1 LIHSTWRHPA
11 ACGRIIVATDTV
23 ENNMLILK
31 QYRTALFVAMI
42 AAAPTAAVAQTINLL
57 TEDAYPFQ
65 YLEDK
70 KLSGMAVEVVTEAFK
85 RAGVSHKDEMLSW
98 KDAYDRAQVYPN
110 TCIYSTARSENRE
123 KVFKWIGPIVENKWA
138 AFAKKGFKGTLARP
152 EDLGE
157 YRVGVLQGDA
167 KERYLKDLRVTFRVP
182 EADDAKNP
190 SKLTLNRTEVD
201 KIDLWITGYYS
212 GAYIAAKTGVKDVVP
227 VWVFQTSQNYLACNL
242 SLPQATADKLQ
253 RAIDAMKRDGSHAA
267 ILARYEAK
275 IAPK

>member
-1 LIHSTWRHPA
+1 MILKPYRNA
-11 ACGRIIVATDTV
+11 LVATV
-23 ENNMLILK
+23 L
-31 QYRTALFVAMI
+31 
-42 AAAPTAAVAQTINLL
+42 AAAPCIVAAQSINLL

-110 TCIYSTARSENRE
+110 TCVYATARTENRE
-123 KVFKWIGPIVENKWA
+123 KVFKWIGPIVDNKWA
-138 AFAKKGFKGTLARP
+138 AFARKGFKGSLSRP
-152 EDLGE
+152 EDLAN

-182 EADDAKNP
+182 EADDARNP
-190 SKLTLNRTEVD
+190 SKLTLNRTEPE

-212 GAYIAAKTGVKDVVP
+212 GAHIAAKAGIKDVFP
-227 VWVFQTSQNYLACNL
+227 VWVIQSSENYLACNL

-253 RAIDAMKRDGSHAA
+253 KAIDGMKRDGSHAA

-275 IAPK
+275 IKVQ

>member
-1 LIHSTWRHPA
+1 LIDSTWRHPA
-11 ACGRIIVATDTV
+11 ACGRIIAATDTV

-31 QYRTALFVAMI
+31 PYRTALFVAMI

-70 KLSGMAVEVVTEAFK
+70 KMSGMAVEVVTEAFK

-110 TCIYSTARSENRE
+110 TCIYSTARTENRE
-123 KVFKWIGPIVENKWA
+123 NVFKWIGPIVENKWA
-138 AFAKKGFKGTLARP
+138 AFARKGFKGSLSRP
-152 EDLGE
+152 EDFAD

-182 EADDAKNP
+182 EADDARNP

-242 SLPQATADKLQ
+242 NMPQATADKLQ
-253 RAIDAMKRDGSHAA
+253 KALDAMKSDGTHAA

-275 IAPK
+275 IKAK

>member
-1 LIHSTWRHPA
+1 
-11 ACGRIIVATDTV
+11 
-23 ENNMLILK
+23 MLILK
-31 QYRTALFVAMI
+31 PYRTALFVAMI

-70 KLSGMAVEVVTEAFK
+70 KMSGMAVEVVTEAFK

-110 TCIYSTARSENRE
+110 TCIYSTARTENRE
-123 KVFKWIGPIVENKWA
+123 NVFKWIGPIVENKWA
-138 AFAKKGFKGTLARP
+138 AFARKGFKGSLSRP
-152 EDLGE
+152 EDFAD

-182 EADDAKNP
+182 EADDARNP
-190 SKLTLNRTEVD
+190 SKLTLNRTEPD

-212 GAYIAAKTGVKDVVP
+212 GAHIAAKAGVKDVVP
-227 VWVFQTSQNYLACNL
+227 VWVFQSSENYLACNL
-242 SLPQATADKLQ
+242 SLPQATAEKLQ